1 MANELFPRI
10 LEASAAI
17 RPQVAVT
24 PLEPSGPLSAELGCQ
39 VLLKYEHMQPTGSFK
54 IRGATNKVRLLDARS
69 RRAGVLTASTGNH
82 GVAVARAGG
91 LAGVPVKVYVS
102 NATVPTKLAG
112 IRSRGAELVVVDGPP
127 LEAELAARRKAAADG
142 LVYIS
147 PYNDLD
153 VIAGQG
159 TLGVELLNQEPGL
172 DAVFIA
178 VGAGGLIGGTGSA
191 IKALNPRVQVVGV
204 WPAASQCMLRAL
216 EAGRII
222 PVEEHE
228 TLSDGTLGA
237 IEPNSAT
244 FPICQSVIDARV
256 VVSETEIAA
265 AMRQLAETQ
274 DLMVEGA
281 AGVALAGLIKCAQ
294 ASRGRKVAVVLCGRN
309 IGPQAFITAIGGRLE
324 DRRTP

>member
-1 MANELFPRI
+1 MSELASQSQLFARI
-10 LEASAAI
+10 LGASAAVY
-17 RPQVAVT
+17 PQVSVT
-24 PLEPSGPLSAELGCQ
+24 PLQPSARLSDESGCQ

-54 IRGATNKVRLLDARS
+54 IRGATNKVRLLDSSS
-69 RRAGVLTASTGNH
+69 RRSGVLTASTGNH
-82 GVAVARAGG
+82 GVAVARAGA

-102 NATVPTKLAG
+102 SATVPTKLAA

-127 LEAELAARRKAAADG
+127 LEAELAARRRAEADG

-159 TLGVELLNQEPGL
+159 TLGAELLRQEPEL

-191 IKALNPRVQVVGV
+191 IKALNPRVRVVGV
-204 WPAASQCMLRAL
+204 WPEASLCMLRAL
-216 EAGRII
+216 EAGQIV

-237 IEPNSAT
+237 IEPDSLT
-244 FPICQSVIDARV
+244 FPICQAVIDATV

-265 AMRQLAETQ
+265 ALSKLMATE

-281 AGVALAGLIKCAQ
+281 AGVALAGLLKSAQ
-294 ASRGRKVAVVLCGRN
+294 AYRGRKVAVVLCGRN
-309 IGPQAFITAIGGRLE
+309 IGPRAFLAAVGA
-324 DRRTP
+324 